1 MKNLLHLIT
10 REHVGLVFM
19 AVGFACLIA
28 GVAAHFSPAMAAMV
42 GGGLLLVA
50 GVAIDWM
57 S

>member
-19 AVGFACLIA
+19 TVGFACLMGGI
-28 GVAAHFSPAMAAMV
+28 AAHFSPAIAAMV
-42 GGGLLLVA
+42 GGGLLLAA
-50 GVAIDWM
+50 GVAIDRM